1 MKVRVLHMNL
11 RNELEKAAAERRLWS
26 PGDRI
31 VVAVSGGPD
40 SMALL
45 HMLSDV
51 AKDGHISIVAAHVNH
66 GFRVEESAHEL
77 AVVQAYAEQLK
88 VICETVTLDMPS
100 YIEATR
106 MNSQAA
112 AREKRYAFLHEIAE
126 RYGASRIALAHHADD
141 QAETVLMRVIRGT
154 GLTGLSGI
162 LSKRREKNVELIRPM
177 LRMNKSDLLRYCEE
191 HHVPYCMDSSNKER
205 HYFRNIIRLDILP
218 YLSKHNPQLSQ
229 SLQRLAEVAGAEDEW
244 MEKQTETLFAQLVA
258 QSPNEC
264 AISCIDL
271 HGLHV
276 ALQRRLIKL
285 ILSYLSKET
294 EKISF
299 EQIETMRLAA
309 SAHAPATWRIDAGA
323 GICCAREYDMMRWLL
338 VSQHALNDA
347 DVYFCEVGRDTA
359 NLIVEQSG
367 WSFEFAHTSVSDSRK
382 PASRYEACFDVSE
395 LTYPLVVRNRRPGDR
410 IQVLGLNG
418 SKKVQDM
425 FVDEKIAPMKREL
438 YPLLFDAAGKLLWIP
453 GIRRSIHA
461 LMEPSTQDVLFIRAS
476 NE

>member
-1 MKVRVLHMNL
+1 MNL
-11 RNELEKAAAERRLWS
+11 QYELEKTAEERRLWFA
-26 PGDRI
+26 GDCI
-31 VVAVSGGPD
+31 VIAVSGGPD

-45 HMLSDV
+45 HMLSSV
-51 AKDGHISIVAAHVNH
+51 AKEGELSIIAAHVNH

-77 AVVQAYAEQLK
+77 AVVRAFAERLG
-88 VICETVTLDMPS
+88 VVFESISLDMPS
-100 YIEATR
+100 YIEETR

-112 AREKRYAFLHEIAE
+112 SREKRYAFLREIAAKY
-126 RYGASRIALAHHADD
+126 RASKIALAHHADD

-154 GLTGLSGI
+154 GLTGLAGM
-162 LSKRREKNVELIRPM
+162 LSKRSEKNVELIRPL

-191 HHVPYCMDSSNKER
+191 HQVPYCTDSSNKER

-218 YLSKHNPQLSQ
+218 YLSRHNLQLSQ

-244 MEKQTETLFAQLVA
+244 MEKQTEALFAQLVTL
-258 QSPNEC
+258 SPNEC
-264 AISCIDL
+264 AINCIDL

-309 SAHAPATWRIDAGA
+309 SSLAPATWRIDAGA
-323 GICCAREYDMMRWLL
+323 GIRCAREYEVMRW
-338 VSQHALNDA
+338 VQ
-347 DVYFCEVGRDTA
+347 TA
-359 NLIVEQSG
+359 NLSPGHGQDYAYEVGEDTASLDVEQSR
-367 WSFEFAHTSVSDSRK
+367 WSFAFDYSASPSSRK
-382 PASRYEACFDVSE
+382 PASRYEACFDASK

-425 FVDEKIAPMKREL
+425 FVDEKIAPLKREL
-438 YPLLFDAAGKLLWIP
+438 YPLLFDATGNLLWIP
-453 GIRRSIHA
+453 GIRRSNHA
-461 LMEPSTQDVLFIRAS
+461 LTELNTNDVLFIRAE

>member
-1 MKVRVLHMNL
+1 MNL
-11 RNELEKAAAERRLWS
+11 RNELGKAAVERRLWS
-26 PGDRI
+26 AGDCI

-45 HMLSDV
+45 HMLSV
-51 AKDGHISIVAAHVNH
+51 LSKENRLTIIAAHVNH

-77 AVVQAYAEQLK
+77 MVVRAYAEQLR
-88 VICETVTLDMPS
+88 VICETVTLDMPA
-100 YIEATR
+100 YIEETR
-106 MNSQAA
+106 MNGQAA
-112 AREKRYAFLHEIAE
+112 SREKRYAFLHEVAA
-126 RYGASRIALAHHADD
+126 RYGASKIALAHHADD
-141 QAETVLMRVIRGT
+141 QAETVLMRLIRGT
-154 GLTGLSGI
+154 GLTGLAGM
-162 LSKRREKNVELIRPM
+162 LSKRREKNVELIRPL
-177 LRMNKSDLLRYCEE
+177 LRMNKSDLLRYCEDY
-191 HHVPYCMDSSNKER
+191 HIPYCTDSSNKER

-244 MEKQTETLFAQLVA
+244 MEKQTEALFAQLVTL
-258 QSPNEC
+258 SPNEC
-264 AISCIDL
+264 AISCNDL

-323 GICCAREYDMMRWLL
+323 GIRCAREYDRMRWISETQLA
-338 VSQHALNDA
+338 SSERGA
-347 DVYFCEVGRDTA
+347 YMYEVGMGTTG
-359 NLIVEQSG
+359 LVVEPCGWTFEIVR
-367 WSFEFAHTSVSDSRK
+367 TSALEGRK
-382 PASRYEACFDVSE
+382 PMSRYEAIFDASE
-395 LTYPLVVRNRRPGDR
+395 LSYPLVVRNRRPGDR

-425 FVDEKIAPMKREL
+425 FVDEKIAPLKREL
-438 YPLLFDAAGKLLWIP
+438 YPLLFDAAGRLLWIP
-453 GIRRSIHA
+453 GIRRSSHA
-461 LMEPSTQDVLFIRAS
+461 LTETHTKDVLFIRAG

>member
-1 MKVRVLHMNL
+1 MNL

-26 PGDRI
+26 AGDRI

-45 HMLSDV
+45 HMLSAI
-51 AKDGHISIVAAHVNH
+51 AKEGNISVIAAHVNH
-66 GFRVEESAHEL
+66 GFRVEESAHEQ
-77 AVVQAYAEQLK
+77 AVVQAFAERLR
-88 VICETVTLDMPS
+88 VVCETVTFDMPS
-100 YIEATR
+100 YIEETR
-106 MNSQAA
+106 MNGQAA
-112 AREKRYAFLHEIAE
+112 SREKRYTFLHEIAA

-154 GLTGLSGI
+154 GLTGLAGMV
-162 LSKRREKNVELIRPM
+162 SKRREKNVELIRPM

-191 HHVPYCMDSSNKER
+191 HHVPYCVDSSNKER

-218 YLSKHNPQLSQ
+218 YLSRYNPQLSQ

-244 MEKQTETLFAQLVA
+244 MEKQTEAIFAQLITR
-258 QSPNEC
+258 SPNEC
-264 AISCIDL
+264 AISCVDL
-271 HGLHV
+271 HGLHI

-323 GICCAREYDMMRWLL
+323 GIRCAREYDMMRWLRI
-338 VSQHALNDA
+338 SQHALNGA
-347 DVYFCEVGRDTA
+347 DDYSCEVERDTYR
-359 NLIVEQSG
+359 LTVEQSG
-367 WSFEFAHTSVSDSRK
+367 WSFEFAHASVRDSRK
-382 PASRYEACFDVSE
+382 PASRYEACFDASE

-425 FVDEKIAPMKREL
+425 FVDEKIAPLKREL
-438 YPLLFDAAGKLLWIP
+438 YPLLFDSAGKLLWIP
-453 GIRRSIHA
+453 GIRRSSHA
-461 LMEPSTQDVLFIRAS
+461 LMEPHTKDVLFIRAS

>member
-1 MKVRVLHMNL
+1 MKVRELHMNL
-11 RNELEKAAAERRLWS
+11 RNELEKAAAERGLWS
-26 PGDRI
+26 TGDCI

-45 HMLSDV
+45 HMLAASAKESDLT
-51 AKDGHISIVAAHVNH
+51 IIAAHVNH
-66 GFRVEESAHEL
+66 GFRVQESAHEL
-77 AVVQAYAEQLK
+77 MVVQAFAEKLGI
-88 VICETVTLDMPS
+88 VCETVTFDMPS
-100 YIEATR
+100 YIEETR
-106 MNSQAA
+106 MNGQAA
-112 AREKRYAFLHEIAE
+112 SREKRYSFLQEIAA
-126 RYGASRIALAHHADD
+126 RYGATRIALAHHADD

-154 GLTGLSGI
+154 GLTGLAGI
-162 LSKRREKNVELIRPM
+162 LSKRREKNVELIRPL
-177 LRMNKSDLLRYCEE
+177 LRMKKSDLLRYCEQ
-191 HHVPYCMDSSNKER
+191 HQIPYCTDSSNKER

-218 YLSKHNPQLSQ
+218 YLSRHNPQLSQ

-244 MEKQTETLFAQLVA
+244 MEKQTEALFAQLVTL
-258 QSPNEC
+258 SPNEC
-264 AISCIDL
+264 AISCNDL

-323 GICCAREYDMMRWLL
+323 GIRCAREYDMMRWLQ
-338 VSQHALNDA
+338 VPQHSSDEASD
-347 DVYFCEVGRDTA
+347 YSYEVGRDTA
-359 NLIVEQSG
+359 SLKVDPCG
-367 WSFEFAHTSVSDSRK
+367 WTFAFFHASAEDSRK

-395 LTYPLVVRNRRPGDR
+395 LLFPLVVRNRRPGDR

-425 FVDEKIAPMKREL
+425 FVDEKIAPLKRES

-453 GIRRSIHA
+453 GIRRSSHA
-461 LMEPSTQDVLFIRAS
+461 LTETRTQGVLFIRAG